1 MVAGG
6 ATPAADGKFN
16 LNTAAIDSILLPV
29 PPTLDEQKDI
39 VEILEAIDQKIDLH
53 EQKAAVL
60 KALFRTLLHKLIT
73 GKVPVSELDLSAL
86 ETAPEVE
93 VTV

>member
-1 MVAGG
+1 
-6 ATPAADGKFN
+6 
-16 LNTAAIDSILLPV
+16 L
-29 PPTLDEQKDI
+29 PPTRIEQQ
-39 VEILEAIDQKIDLH
+39 EIADVLEAIDQKIDLH

-73 GKVPVSELDLSAL
+73 GEVPVSELDLSAL